1 MNIDNYL
8 DIIFNKHINKVNA
21 NIDDLL
27 NPLIY
32 NKMLDSVSYIKK
44 EIIITNTKNL
54 YILNTYCFD
63 IITDITTDSDISIVV
78 DNIEINNFENLT
90 LPIISLKEKIYIK
103 LNNKTTET
111 INVSYKGY
119 ILNGIPRLEFSNYY
133 NKYKIDN
140 NYGLQIFKGKI
151 NLNKNNI

>member
-90 LPIISLKEKIYIK
+90 LPIVSLKEKIYIK

-111 INVSYKGY
+111 LNVSYKGY
-119 ILNGIPRLEFSNYY
+119 ILNGIPRLEFSSYY

-140 NYGLQIFKGKI
+140 NYGLEFLKG

>member
-8 DIIFNKHINKVNA
+8 DMILNKHINKVNA

-32 NKMLDSVSYIKK
+32 NKMLDSVSYIKT
-44 EIIITNTKNL
+44 EIINTNINNIYT
-54 YILNTYCFD
+54 LNTYCFD
-63 IITDITTDSDISIVV
+63 IITDITTDSDISIII
-78 DNIEINNFENLT
+78 DNIEINELQNLT
-90 LPIISLKEKIYIK
+90 LPLISIKSKIYIK
-103 LNNKTTET
+103 LNNNTKDSF
-111 INVSYKGY
+111 IIYYKGY
-119 ILNGIPRLEFSNYY
+119 ILNSIPRLEFLNYY

-140 NYGLQIFKGKI
+140 NYGLEFLKG

>member
-63 IITDITTDSDISIVV
+63 IITDITSDSDISIVV
-78 DNIEINNFENLT
+78 DNREINNFENLT
-90 LPIISLKEKIYIK
+90 LPITSLKEKIYIK

-111 INVSYKGY
+111 FNVSYKGY
-119 ILNGIPRLEFSNYY
+119 ILNGIPLLEFSSYY
-133 NKYKIDN
+133 NKYKIYN
-140 NYGLQIFKGKI
+140 NYGLEFLKG

>member
-8 DIIFNKHINKVNA
+8 DMILNKHINKVNA
-21 NIDDLL
+21 DTDDLL

-32 NKMLDSVSYIKK
+32 NKMLDSVSYNKT
-44 EIIITNTKNL
+44 EIIKTNTQNI
-54 YILNTYCFD
+54 YTLNTYCFD
-63 IITDITTDSDISIVV
+63 IITDLISDSDISIVV
-78 DNIEINNFENLT
+78 NNIEINDLQNLT

-103 LNNKTTET
+103 LNNDTKNSFV
-111 INVSYKGY
+111 IYYKGY
-119 ILNGIPRLEFSNYY
+119 ILNSIPRLEFSNYY

-140 NYGLQIFKGKI
+140 NYGLEFFKG